1 MKLLGLALLLSVV
14 PVRALSAQAVR
25 GRLVEEVTDVPVV
38 GALLLLQD
46 SAGKRVAQG
55 VSGSEGRF
63 SIKAP
68 APGAYTLRVLRIG
81 YLPVESTVRLSAGET
96 LTRTMTLAGAPVALP
111 EITVAGT
118 ATCGDRARKDTLSA
132 ALWTQAGT
140 ALAITAQTVKSQAYR
155 FQTVLEDRDLDRF
168 GTPSAPRQVNE
179 LSISTWPVRSPSP
192 DTLLT
197 SGFVE
202 NIEDLVVGPTWYG
215 PDAEFLLSDP
225 FFEGHCFWTVP
236 PGLGDPSEWVGL
248 AFEPGAKDQRS
259 DIRGTLW
266 LDQASAELRRLDFNY
281 TRLPKWARE
290 VEAGGTLRFAPLPGG
305 GWIVQRWMLR
315 VPVPQ
320 LDVGSGKAT
329 VLGFRESGGRVTAV
343 LDSKGKVV
351 QDYDK

>member
-179 LSISTWPVRSPSP
+179 LSISAWPVRSPSP

-320 LDVGSGKAT
+320 LDVGSGKVT

-343 LDSKGKVV
+343 LNSRGKVV
-351 QDYDK
+351 QDYDR

>member
-1 MKLLGLALLLSVV
+1 MKSLVLAILLSVAPIGV
-14 PVRALSAQAVR
+14 LGAQAIR

-81 YLPVESTVRLSAGET
+81 YLPVESMVRLSEGET
-96 LTRTMTLAGAPVALP
+96 LTRTMALAGAPVALP

-168 GTPSAPRQVNE
+168 GTPSTPRQVNE

-266 LDQASAELRRLDFNY
+266 LDQASAELRRLDFSY

-320 LDVGSGKAT
+320 LDVGSGKVT

-343 LDSKGKVV
+343 LNSRGKVV
-351 QDYDK
+351 QDYDR

>member
-1 MKLLGLALLLSVV
+1 MNALGLACLLALV
-14 PVRALSAQAVR
+14 PIGALNAQAVR
-25 GRLVEEVTDVPVV
+25 GRLVEAGTDMPVV
-38 GALLLLQD
+38 GALVLLQD
-46 SAGKRVAQG
+46 SAGKRAAQA

-63 SIKAP
+63 SLRAP
-68 APGAYTLRVLRIG
+68 APGAYLLRILRIG
-81 YLPVESTVRLSAGET
+81 YLPVDSTVSLSEGET
-96 LTRTMTLAGAPVALP
+96 LTRLMALAGAPVALP

-118 ATCGDRARKDTLSA
+118 ATCGDRARKDTLSGA
-132 ALWTQAGT
+132 MWTQAGT

-155 FQTVLEDRDLDRF
+155 FQTVLEDRDLDRLS
-168 GTPSAPRQVNE
+168 TPSAPRQVNE
-179 LSISTWPVRSPSP
+179 LSISAWPVRSPSP
-192 DTLLT
+192 DTLLA

-215 PDAEFLLSDP
+215 PDAEFLLSEP

-259 DIRGTLW
+259 DVRGTLW

-290 VEAGGTLRFAPLPGG
+290 VDAGGTLWFAPLPGG
-305 GWIVQRWMLR
+305 GWIVQRWVLR
-315 VPVPQ
+315 VPVPR
-320 LDVGSGKAT
+320 LDVGSGKVT

-343 LDSKGKVV
+343 LNSRGQLV
-351 QDYDK
+351 QDYAR